1 MPTYDYLC
9 ESNGVR
15 LEVSHKMDRVVT
27 TWSELCQLAGI
38 DPGDTLADAP
48 VKKLITAAAVVNS
61 SALTNP
67 EPTCPKGGCCSGGS
81 CGL

>member
-9 ESNGVR
+9 ENNGVR
-15 LEVSHKMDRVVT
+15 LEVQHKIEQT
-27 TWSELCQLAGI
+27 LSTWGDLCQLAGVN
-38 DPGDTLADAP
+38 PGDTPLDAP

-61 SALTNP
+61 SALSNP
-67 EPTCPKGGCCSGGS
+67 EPACASGGCCPGGT